1 MNLGIILPLVIY
13 LVFIFGAALFA
24 YVKRSK
30 GDFLTEYY
38 FPKSGQ
44 FWFVGA
50 DYNRENTRDEDNA
63 YQRKNLRLG
72 WGQEWGW
79 GISTRISLAYA
90 RRTYKGADLFNI
102 RQKNNE
108 YQSVVT
114 LWHRDLY
121 FWGITPKITWSYQ
134 RVSSNHPFYSYDKN
148 RIFLEM
154 GKTF

>member
-1 MNLGIILPLVIY
+1 MLIN
-13 LVFIFGAALFA
+13 
-24 YVKRSK
+24 VKPP
-30 GDFLTEYY
+30 F
-38 FPKSGQ
+38 
-44 FWFVGA
+44 
-50 DYNRENTRDEDNA
+50 
-63 YQRKNLRLG
+63 RL
-72 WGQEWGW
+72 GQEWGW

-108 YQSVVT
+108 YQSAVT